1 VHGSCVTDF
10 DPEDDDAGAVLAGRS
25 GSADPDAAMF
35 DDDDDEDGA
44 AVGGSRLL
52 SERSHIR
59 KNFDVEDISEEYR
72 GRVVSRKQLDFGGG
86 QQEDDEEEEDEEEG
100 EDDDGEDAE
109 EEEDEQDDGED
120 DEEEEEGEDDDEQD
134 GEDEDDEDE
143 DDEDEEDD
151 DDEEEGGGGTKA
163 MLASGLSDQQRQVQQ
178 QLAALEAED
187 AAGAGGAASLFQPRG
202 AAASTSKGKTAPSS
216 ATSQYTKSLHM
227 QNQLS
232 WYTQLLNLRIR
243 VQGVV
248 AAANRLPAAADV
260 SVADQAPSA
269 DAVDAVSVRQRFEAA
284 APAVTPAY
292 SATLRGA
299 RKLLDELFDL
309 QHELMQQNARLFAA
323 GAGATEDEDEQD
335 EEDEQTRSR
344 IPRWQGLAGSKRRR
358 ATSEDETEAAS
369 DDEEEGANNGHG
381 GGATADEQAAVDQY
395 WQYLSGSLTPFF
407 RPIQDALIDKWN
419 TKTQLSAGQVAGGA
433 GAGSSAFGQSGLA
446 AAAAAGGKGG
456 LKVINQSVLA
466 QIDQLMLDESRLVRR
481 SQLHRGANASS
492 DAKNALLGRVE
503 AERTRAAKRARRESA
518 AVSDFDAAELSANG
532 GGDAEDEEQYD
543 GAIYD
548 DNDYYQQLLA
558 EIIAA
563 ASSSELG
570 SGGVGGPA
578 GGHDAAQLA
587 KAAAAARKR
596 GKRAGAGVVDRRAS
610 KGRKM
615 RYVVHAKLANFM
627 APRAAPIADDYAT
640 RKAAAAAGAGS
651 AAAALTGSGFALDEL
666 FINLFGGHGKKT
678 LPAASQKTQAAA
690 Q

>member
-1 VHGSCVTDF
+1 
-10 DPEDDDAGAVLAGRS
+10 VLAGRN

-35 DDDDDEDGA
+35 DDDDEDLGA
-44 AVGGSRLL
+44 GAGGSRLL

-86 QQEDDEEEEDEEEG
+86 QQEDDEEEEE
-100 EDDDGEDAE
+100 EDDDGENAEEE
-109 EEEDEQDDGED
+109 EEEDEQDDE
-120 DEEEEEGEDDDEQD
+120 EEEEEGEDDDED
-134 GEDEDDEDE
+134 GEDEDDENEEDE
-143 DDEDEEDD
+143 DDEE
-151 DDEEEGGGGTKA
+151 GGGTKA

-202 AAASTSKGKTAPSS
+202 AAASTGKGKTAPSS

-284 APAVTPAY
+284 APAVAPAY

-323 GAGATEDEDEQD
+323 GAGATEDEDEQED
-335 EEDEQTRSR
+335 EEEEEAGSRSR

-369 DDEEEGANNGHG
+369 NDEEEGASNGHG
-381 GGATADEQAAVDQY
+381 VITDEQAAVDQY
-395 WQYLSGSLTPFF
+395 WRYLSGSLTPFF

-446 AAAAAGGKGG
+446 AAASAGGKGG

-503 AERTRAAKRARRESA
+503 AERTRAAKRARRETA
-518 AVSDFDAAELSANG
+518 AVSDFDAAELAANG

-678 LPAASQKTQAAA
+678 LTAAAQKSQAAA